1 MIDIVSGPDRDLK
14 NIRQMG
20 TPAEG
25 DKVYIENAAY
35 ARIHEEDYEEKRV
48 FIFMGHTEC
57 ENGIYTI
64 FVEAAI
70 PVRDMEFSQNIPQW
84 CTHAWSDVFREIKRS
99 YENSIIVGW
108 AYDCKGFP
116 PHLSAELEA
125 VHREQFGG
133 AHQILFLMNS
143 IEDEEC
149 VFINKGNR
157 MQQKPGFYI
166 YYAREVREILTPEVM
181 VEMPQRGCLKV
192 LPGPERHNKKQD
204 TGDKVENQ
212 SFLAKGMS
220 NRNNYQTV
228 QLSKTEQQKMVPD
241 ENMQK
246 NAGTGHRATSY
257 AMAAAIALLLTLVG
271 AGIWQNRISIPGFNQ
286 AVETISQKLKNSRQ
300 DAEVLIGSQFPE
312 ETEGTETQS
321 STETLSEPLDLIPV
335 EEIPA
340 GEIKKIKETEQTE
353 SSADVKTKQDTES
366 VETKDD
372 QQKNK
377 TKNSTESSEKEESQD
392 EETIKT
398 SEYYVVKEG
407 DTLTG
412 ICQKIYGSTS
422 KVKKLT
428 EINHMDDGD
437 HIRVG
442 QKLLLP

>member
-1 MIDIVSGPDRDLK
+1 MIDIVSGPDRNLK

-116 PHLSAELEA
+116 PRLSAELEA

-181 VEMPQRGCLKV
+181 VEMPRRGYLKA
-192 LPGPERHNKKQD
+192 LPEIQSANLGTTGNQKGFRSERTEIKGNRKELSDGEIDAH
-204 TGDKVENQ
+204 ENG
-212 SFLAKGMS
+212 KGGA
-220 NRNNYQTV
+220 QG
-228 QLSKTEQQKMVPD
+228 E
-241 ENMQK
+241 
-246 NAGTGHRATSY
+246 HRATSY

-271 AGIWQNRISIPGFNQ
+271 AGIWQNRISIPGLNE
-286 AVETISQKLKNSRQ
+286 AVETISQKFKNAGQ
-300 DAEVLIGSQFPE
+300 KAEVLIGSELPE
-312 ETEGTETQS
+312 ETEAVETQK

-340 GEIKKIKETEQTE
+340 GEIKKIGETEQTE
-353 SSADVKTKQDTES
+353 SSENTEKKQNTEPSEENKQELSATTKNQTKQ
-366 VETKDD
+366 
-372 QQKNK
+372 QL
-377 TKNSTESSEKEESQD
+377 ESSEKESGQKENS
-392 EETIKT
+392 
-398 SEYYVVKEG
+398 SYYVVKEG
-407 DTLTG
+407 DTLTE
-412 ICQKIYGSTS
+412 ICQKIYGST
-422 KVKKLT
+422 KKIKSLA
-428 EINHMDDGD
+428 ELNHMEDSD

>member
-1 MIDIVSGPDRDLK
+1 M
-14 NIRQMG
+14 
-20 TPAEG
+20 
-25 DKVYIENAAY
+25 
-35 ARIHEEDYEEKRV
+35 
-48 FIFMGHTEC
+48 
-57 ENGIYTI
+57 
-64 FVEAAI
+64 
-70 PVRDMEFSQNIPQW
+70 
-84 CTHAWSDVFREIKRS
+84 
-99 YENSIIVGW
+99 
-108 AYDCKGFP
+108 
-116 PHLSAELEA
+116 
-125 VHREQFGG
+125 
-133 AHQILFLMNS
+133 
-143 IEDEEC
+143 
-149 VFINKGNR
+149 
-157 MQQKPGFYI
+157 
-166 YYAREVREILTPEVM
+166 
-181 VEMPQRGCLKV
+181 
-192 LPGPERHNKKQD
+192 
-204 TGDKVENQ
+204 
-212 SFLAKGMS
+212 
-220 NRNNYQTV
+220 
-228 QLSKTEQQKMVPD
+228 
-241 ENMQK
+241 
-246 NAGTGHRATSY
+246 
-257 AMAAAIALLLTLVG
+257 
-271 AGIWQNRISIPGFNQ
+271 
-286 AVETISQKLKNSRQ
+286 
-300 DAEVLIGSQFPE
+300 IGSQFPE

-366 VETKDD
+366 VETKND